1 MSLFFKFFKKSKLN
15 QEILC
20 LVNLQDSIIMPPNS
34 FFESNKNKEL
44 CEQYYQEYKRILSN
58 KKTIL
63 STHLKTIETD
73 DIRVYIDILTSLEI
87 HIHDILSNTN
97 NKGYN
102 YEYVT
107 NLLARL
113 NGYAHILKAIEEESF
128 LRMAALSNLK
138 STPFLSHNKKS
149 AIDNEI
155 SRLQIQI
162 FNAQKD
168 IELIN
173 LQTNSCL
180 SIIENLNL
188 EKNPKYYNDLRGR
201 LIGYISTFIPDS
213 LKEYIENYQNKN
225 YLSLM
230 QIKLEVLLFKNK
242 NILKDLENEFD
253 NLLEFTHLDRTAR
266 IHSIN
271 RLITKYMAIKEY
283 KRIEDK
289 ELLYKLV
296 EFKVNS
302 YEIDYGNHREILH
315 DCASSKEEKE
325 IMKEVFIKKV
335 STFMQSN
342 GVFEEY
348 KRFDFSKRDY
358 RILANL
364 INNAVKNEYGVF
376 DYDRILCS
384 PELTMLLFSIN
395 NPYKMKE
402 FFQIYQVSD
411 CTYLAATS
419 LKGNM
424 FDFEE
429 YIPLE
434 TVMQLTEVFLKN
446 PHHKEKILKDKE
458 LYDLYKLYDCLLYS
472 VIKPKSP
479 SHVFENVSKIII
491 TDQNIL
497 FYPELIKIYNKEM
510 VQGRKLV
517 FPKSLKKLTI
527 RVDNHDREFLKYY
540 EFELNEGLEDLSILE
555 TPTYATPPKVLE
567 LPTTLEY
574 LTITIK
580 PETIRLRDYTN
591 SQLISSKKRLKKF
604 LKKLMHAQTSF
615 MSSDYP
621 PIKNLEFKGKS
632 SFTTF
637 SLNIEC
643 LANGHDINC
652 ETIYNDFQNKVKEIY
667 EKLYEVAIAFE
678 LEIPKEEANFDS
690 LKKLENKLYNYVETH
705 YEKITSFDD
714 GMYIWLLQNYK
725 KHNCKKRD
733 ELIKTIKNKILKYTY
748 LSEAL
753 PIDIC
758 DKNKFKDYVK
768 SFLEIKFNLI
778 TSNLSKINEPLINDN
793 TPEEE
798 IKTFKDSLINY
809 FKYLVMYAP
818 KDKILS
824 KKLDNIIER
833 YRGKYDYFEYLLR
846 NTFLLRLKL
855 SIEDPNYPEDA
866 YKVFQ
871 NYIVKRPVGVIYDLY
886 TEILRK
892 SWGTNVSYAALM
904 EHAFE
909 EEKTYKLNKEH
920 IEYEQ
925 YLQDLSQIYMSV
937 TPQNMYYFPKGLVEW
952 YEIKKDCEI
961 RDKPLESN
969 IKNKHVVFPKGLKC
983 FKIAKSYEK
992 TLIASLQL
1000 NEELVDLDINSIIL
1014 NKIRIPPNLSFYVGT
1029 SPEITFIDYE
1039 NSNILNDNY
1048 LLMKFINNYLNSVYK
1063 NRKIILE
1070 SVSGKQYT
1078 IYIVD
1083 GSSEELSEELF
1094 QKIKE
1099 KLNQSKLVRKIDK

>member
-296 EFKVNS
+296 EFKINS